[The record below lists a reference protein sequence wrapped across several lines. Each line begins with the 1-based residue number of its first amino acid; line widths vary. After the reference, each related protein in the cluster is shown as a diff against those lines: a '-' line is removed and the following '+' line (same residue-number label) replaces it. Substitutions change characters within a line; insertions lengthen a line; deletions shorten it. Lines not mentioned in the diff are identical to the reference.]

1 LEEEVNEH
9 RVSVGKLKSKGPKHR
24 WEDNNKM
31 DLEEILWDCVDWI
44 NLAEDRDKWEVVVNR
59 VKILQVP

>member
-1 LEEEVNEH
+1 L
-9 RVSVGKLKSKGPKHR
+9 VGNPESKGPKHK

-44 NLAEDRDKWEVVVNR
+44 NVAEDKDKWQAVVNR
-59 VKILQVP
+59 VMILQVP